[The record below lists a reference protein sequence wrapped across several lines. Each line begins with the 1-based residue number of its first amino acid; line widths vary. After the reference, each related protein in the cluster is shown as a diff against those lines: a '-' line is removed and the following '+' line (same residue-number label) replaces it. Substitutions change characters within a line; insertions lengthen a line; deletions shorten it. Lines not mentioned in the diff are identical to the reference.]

1 MRTIH
6 RTVVGLAVASALSL
20 SLVGCD
26 RIEGVVEGARS
37 EISDVRDTVDGAIEA
52 FRWCTS
58 ALRLGAAVA
67 SRDVES
73 ARVAADGLQSTAPAA
88 LQGDV
93 AIIVDAIGEA
103 EASGSIDPVTTDEV
117 KAAGA
122 SVLRYSQEQ
131 CSPNNG

>member
-1 MRTIH
+1 MRTVH
-6 RTVVGLAVASALSL
+6 RTVVGLVVASALSL

-26 RIEGVVEGARS
+26 RIEGIVGDARS
-37 EISDVRDTVDGAIEA
+37 EISDVRDSVDGAIES

-93 AIIVDAIGEA
+93 AIIVDAIDEA
-103 EASGSIDPVTTDEV
+103 EATGSIDPVTTDEV

-131 CSPNNG
+131 CTPNG